1 MMQMNPA
8 EEIAAAAADL
18 AALRVVRY
26 PDPRLREMCTP
37 VEAVDDSV
45 RALAERM
52 LDLMFDSAGVGLA
65 APQVGVTV
73 RLLVAS
79 PTFERTDRLCLINPR
94 IIAEDG
100 WDEQEEGCLSFP
112 SIYCKIRRRRDITVE
127 TLDLSG
133 GSVRYE
139 LEGFA
144 ARVVQHEIDHLDGRL
159 LDDRMSQIA
168 KLANR
173 KALKQLEA
181 EFEGV

>member
-1 MMQMNPA
+1 MSPA
-8 EEIAAAAADL
+8 EKIATAAAGRD
-18 AALRVVRY
+18 ALRVVRY

-37 VEAVDDSV
+37 VETVNDDV

-52 LDLMFDSAGVGLA
+52 LELMFDSTGVGLA

-112 SIYCKIRRRRDITVE
+112 GIYCKIRRRRDIAVE
-127 TLDLSG
+127 TLDLDG
-133 GSVRYE
+133 RLVRHE

-144 ARVVQHEIDHLDGRL
+144 ARVVQHEVDHLDGRL
-159 LDDRMSQIA
+159 FVDRMSQIA

-181 EFEGV
+181 EFKG